1 MLNAAKQDWHLPLL
15 HVFRLILVY
24 CMIKDGWYVLWSA
37 MSSSHTS
44 HTDTN
49 CMLTVNTKGCRK
61 KGQTYIHISKLNSQ
75 QAVKCFV
82 YLHMIYR
89 LTCIFTVIRPWL
101 HRQYFPYIKQCYN
114 LQFKTSNWLIT
125 REEMNQIFYF
135 IKLKLVLFKN
145 FEWANEL
152 RLPSALS
159 SLSNETCVCKFF
171 QYRCATSKGSELVW

>member
-15 HVFRLILVY
+15 HVFRLILV
-24 CMIKDGWYVLWSA
+24 IVWSKTVE
-37 MSSSHTS
+37 MCYEVPCHLVIPV
-44 HTDTN
+44 TDTN